1 MESPKKLLR
10 ISSCI
15 SSSSFVRPHL
25 GREPSSR
32 EVFLTSTSPS
42 PHHCQHEE
50 HDHRRACVA
59 NIGTKPT
66 SLTISR
72 RLGGQASGDDIGD
85 RIDKAKGHAEDGKSA
100 FGRNMWYVVATIF
113 VSFLALNVAVLL
125 FSELALGKRFPN
137 YNNKKYFTEFE
148 NPYDD
153 IVKETILYVQAWYRE
168 LDTTKPLLA
177 LSTRSNEATS
187 QGEECI
193 QRWFANIEDIVA
205 YSSPLPIEVVLMN
218 LGLSDSNLVRMHLGT
233 LLMEPQPMSSMLDS
247 SSECLQS
254 NVPMSYLCSALDDL
268 GAMPSYG
275 TSERQNVLEYL
286 DLACSLL
293 RKTHFNRHH

>member
-1 MESPKKLLR
+1 VP
-10 ISSCI
+10 
-15 SSSSFVRPHL
+15 
-25 GREPSSR
+25 
-32 EVFLTSTSPS
+32 
-42 PHHCQHEE
+42 
-50 HDHRRACVA
+50 
-59 NIGTKPT
+59 
-66 SLTISR
+66 
-72 RLGGQASGDDIGD
+72 
-85 RIDKAKGHAEDGKSA
+85 
-100 FGRNMWYVVATIF
+100 
-113 VSFLALNVAVLL
+113 FLALNVGVLL
-125 FSELALGKRFPN
+125 FSELALGKRFPD
-137 YNNKKYFTEFE
+137 YDNKKHFTEVE
-148 NPYDD
+148 NPNDD
-153 IVKETILYVQAWYRE
+153 TGKETILYMQALYHE
-168 LDTTKPLLA
+168 LDTTKPLLP